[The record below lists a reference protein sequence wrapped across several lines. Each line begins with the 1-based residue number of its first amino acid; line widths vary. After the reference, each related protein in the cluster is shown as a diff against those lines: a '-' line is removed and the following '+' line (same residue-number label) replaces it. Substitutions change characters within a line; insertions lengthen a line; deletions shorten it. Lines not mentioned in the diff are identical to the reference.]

1 MNQEA
6 RIEELERALQ
16 ERARRL
22 ADEYLERGRRS
33 RDHLLADAKDK
44 LHLREER
51 EVLSAKTLAARRQKR
66 LVQAGEIRLQG
77 DLDRLRWALIESVLA
92 QARERLRVLAAD
104 KTHYPT
110 ILVQFVCQAAAAIGC
125 RSLTV
130 HLNQRD
136 HQTVGADWPAWCAE
150 HLPDIEAT
158 LAAAPI
164 DATGGA
170 RVESADQTIRVD
182 NTFEGRTERLQEA
195 LHRVTMERLF
205 ASVGE
210 NGGPVNG

>member
-6 RIEELERALQ
+6 RIEQLERALQ

-33 RDHLLADAKDK
+33 RDHLLADARDK

-51 EVLSAKTLAARRQKR
+51 EILSAKALAARRQKR

-92 QARERLRVLAAD
+92 QARERLLVLAAD
-104 KTHYPT
+104 KTRYPT
-110 ILVQFVCQAAAAIGC
+110 ILVQLIRQAAAAIRC

-136 HQTVGADWPAWCAE
+136 HQTIGSDWGAWCAE
-150 HLPDIEAT
+150 HLPDTEAT
-158 LAAAPI
+158 LAPAPI
-164 DATGGA
+164 DASGGA
-170 RVESADQTIRVD
+170 RVESADQTVRVD
-182 NTFEGRTERLQEA
+182 NTFEGRSERLQET
-195 LHRVTMERLF
+195 LHRVSMERLF
-205 ASVGE
+205 ASVAE